1 MPLSPVKVIL
11 FGSYAKGTAT
21 EDSDIDLAV
30 VVPGGETKTYDERVS
45 RYMPVSIA
53 LDALQKQYAM
63 DIVVRSTADRNVLC
77 ENKDN
82 FWQEVEDGEVLYA
95 R

>member
-1 MPLSPVKVIL
+1 VIL

-30 VVPGGETKTYDERVS
+30 VVPGAVATSCDERLK
-45 RYMPVSIA
+45 RYMPISKALLDMQRRQA
-53 LDALQKQYAM
+53 LD
-63 DIVVRSTADRNVLC
+63 IIVRSLEETKLSG
-77 ENKDN
+77 DN
-82 FWQEVEDGEVLYA
+82 FWQEVEETGEVLYA